1 MARVR
6 KRTRSGLM
14 DCHGRSSA
22 RATGSTANTFV
33 MRTASALS
41 QIKAAAKAIGTA
53 IGAIITS
60 HLLAQNGNPLLAE
73 NGAYLTV

>member
-1 MARVR
+1 
-6 KRTRSGLM
+6 
-14 DCHGRSSA
+14 
-22 RATGSTANTFV
+22 